1 MQDYKCYLPH
11 HREQHSHQLVDGVN
25 KALILALI
33 AGMIYLM
40 CIMFVDALDRTAQ
53 IDAAVADARKKERQ
67 RIYTANQDIL
77 KGHEEYR
84 QQMDALIDKAYR
96 QER

>member
-1 MQDYKCYLPH
+1 MQDFKCYLPH
-11 HREQHSHQLVDGVN
+11 HREQHKQLVDGTS
-25 KALILALI
+25 KAFILALI
-33 AGMIYLM
+33 AGMIWLM
-40 CIMFVDALDRTAQ
+40 CMMFVDALDRTAQ
-53 IDAAVADARKKERQ
+53 IESAVAAARQKERE

-96 QER
+96 QGR